1 MIGDDVKLNE
11 IVKYKNDFNNQ
22 ELRKFTAEELNLLI
36 TILHKVRDNGTKIL
50 NFSFNELKR
59 LIRLEKNMTIKEFSK
74 TIMNVN
80 KKLLALNYTFQ
91 TEELIIQFAL
101 FQEFVINTK
110 TQNLTIAVSE
120 RFKFLL
126 NEFEPGN
133 WTRFELEEFVR
144 LKSSYTKEFY
154 RRMKQFKSTGKWNI
168 SLEGFKRIMD
178 VPVNYRMCDIDV
190 WVLKPIQKELGD
202 KFKLK
207 VKKIYSKKSRGRP
220 SVSGFE
226 FTFSKEKY
234 QAEETSKTKNRK
246 EIKTPAD
253 FFIHRKIRMM
263 DGVTGMF
270 NILTIK
276 SINEQKNGM
285 VVVKIQNVDDFYEQ
299 NFNFN
304 SMEHFENWFRKY
316 VI

>member
-1 MIGDDVKLNE
+1 MSHKYFTINERIKLEVLLKENYKISE
-11 IVKYKNDFNNQ
+11 I
-22 ELRKFTAEELNLLI
+22 A
-36 TILHKVRDNGTKIL
+36 KIL
-50 NFSFNELKR
+50 NRHRATIYREIKRINGEYSSENAQADANAKAANKGRNSKITSELKNLIEDR
-59 LIRLEKNMTIKEFSK
+59 LCKTWSPEQIIGRELKEFIS
-74 TIMNVN
+74 
-80 KKLLALNYTFQ
+80 
-91 TEELIIQFAL
+91 
-101 FQEFVINTK
+101 
-110 TQNLTIAVSE
+110 
-120 RFKFLL
+120 
-126 NEFEPGN
+126 
-133 WTRFELEEFVR
+133 
-144 LKSSYTKEFY
+144 LKSSYAKEFY

-168 SLEGFKRIMD
+168 SLEDFKRIMD

-234 QAEETSKTKNRK
+234 QSKETSKTKNRK

-253 FFIHRKIRMM
+253 FFIHRKVRMM

-270 NILTIK
+270 NTLTIK

-299 NFNFN
+299 EFAFN

>member
-1 MIGDDVKLNE
+1 MNEVVKYNNNFNNISLRNFNANELDILMAICSRMKEKGEEEITFHFDKLKVGDERRFIKFVLFTRYSVDVDEKTVEIAVNKEFAWVLNE
-11 IVKYKNDFNNQ
+11 LNVT
-22 ELRKFTAEELNLLI
+22 FTA
-36 TILHKVRDNGTKIL
+36 
-50 NFSFNELKR
+50 FELK
-59 LIRLEKNMTIKEFSK
+59 EFIS
-74 TIMNVN
+74 
-80 KKLLALNYTFQ
+80 
-91 TEELIIQFAL
+91 
-101 FQEFVINTK
+101 
-110 TQNLTIAVSE
+110 
-120 RFKFLL
+120 
-126 NEFEPGN
+126 
-133 WTRFELEEFVR
+133 
-144 LKSSYTKEFY
+144 LKSSYAKEFY

-168 SLEGFKRIMD
+168 SLEDFKRIMD

-234 QAEETSKTKNRK
+234 QAEETSKMKNRK

-253 FFIHRKIRMM
+253 FFIHRKVRMM

-270 NILTIK
+270 NTLTIK

>member
-1 MIGDDVKLNE
+1 MSHKYFTINERIKLEVLLKENYKISE
-11 IVKYKNDFNNQ
+11 I
-22 ELRKFTAEELNLLI
+22 A
-36 TILHKVRDNGTKIL
+36 KIL
-50 NFSFNELKR
+50 NRHRATIYREIKRINGEYSSENAQADANAKAANKGRNSKITSELKNLIEDR
-59 LIRLEKNMTIKEFSK
+59 LCKTWSPEQIIGRELKEFIS
-74 TIMNVN
+74 
-80 KKLLALNYTFQ
+80 
-91 TEELIIQFAL
+91 
-101 FQEFVINTK
+101 
-110 TQNLTIAVSE
+110 
-120 RFKFLL
+120 
-126 NEFEPGN
+126 
-133 WTRFELEEFVR
+133 
-144 LKSSYTKEFY
+144 LKSSYVKEFY

-168 SLEGFKRIMD
+168 SLEDFKRIMD

-190 WVLKPIQKELGD
+190 WVLKPIQKELED

-234 QAEETSKTKNRK
+234 QAKETSKTKNRK

-253 FFIHRKIRMM
+253 FFIHRKVRMM
-263 DGVTGMF
+263 DGVTRIF
-270 NILTIK
+270 NTLTIK

-299 NFNFN
+299 EFAFN

>member
-1 MIGDDVKLNE
+1 MNN
-11 IVKYKNDFNNQ
+11 IVKYHNNFNGIGLRNFNSN
-22 ELRKFTAEELNLLI
+22 ELNILMAICSRMREKGEEEITFHFDKLKKLINYSDNTSATFVKDLESTYDKLISIKLKVGDERRFIKFVLFTRYSVDMEEKTVEIAVNKEFAWVLNELNVTFTA
-36 TILHKVRDNGTKIL
+36 
-50 NFSFNELKR
+50 FELK
-59 LIRLEKNMTIKEFSK
+59 EFLS
-74 TIMNVN
+74 
-80 KKLLALNYTFQ
+80 
-91 TEELIIQFAL
+91 
-101 FQEFVINTK
+101 
-110 TQNLTIAVSE
+110 
-120 RFKFLL
+120 
-126 NEFEPGN
+126 
-133 WTRFELEEFVR
+133 
-144 LKSSYTKEFY
+144 LKSSYAKEFY
-154 RRMKQFKSTGKWNI
+154 RRMKQFKSTGIWRVSIEDFRK
-168 SLEGFKRIMD
+168 LLD
-178 VPVNYRMCDIDV
+178 VSEKYKIGEIDK

-234 QAEETSKTKNRK
+234 QTEETSKTKNRK

-263 DGVTGMF
+263 DGITGMF
-270 NILTIK
+270 NTLTIK

-299 NFNFN
+299 DFAFN

>member
-1 MIGDDVKLNE
+1 MSHKYFTINERIKLEVLLKENYKISE
-11 IVKYKNDFNNQ
+11 I
-22 ELRKFTAEELNLLI
+22 A
-36 TILHKVRDNGTKIL
+36 KIL
-50 NFSFNELKR
+50 NRHRATIYREIKRINGEYSSENAQADANAKAANKGRNSKITSELKNLIEDR
-59 LIRLEKNMTIKEFSK
+59 LCKTWSPEQIIGRELKEFIS
-74 TIMNVN
+74 
-80 KKLLALNYTFQ
+80 
-91 TEELIIQFAL
+91 
-101 FQEFVINTK
+101 
-110 TQNLTIAVSE
+110 
-120 RFKFLL
+120 
-126 NEFEPGN
+126 
-133 WTRFELEEFVR
+133 
-144 LKSSYTKEFY
+144 LKSSYVKEFY

-168 SLEGFKRIMD
+168 SLEDFKRIMD

-190 WVLKPIQKELGD
+190 WVLKPIQKELED

-234 QAEETSKTKNRK
+234 QAKETSKTKNRK

-253 FFIHRKIRMM
+253 FFIHRKVRMM
-263 DGVTGMF
+263 DGVTRIF
-270 NILTIK
+270 NTLTIK

-299 NFNFN
+299 DFAFN

>member
-1 MIGDDVKLNE
+1 MSHKYFTINERNKLEVLLKENYKISE
-11 IVKYKNDFNNQ
+11 I
-22 ELRKFTAEELNLLI
+22 A
-36 TILHKVRDNGTKIL
+36 KIL
-50 NFSFNELKR
+50 NRHRATIYREIKRTNGEYSSENAQADANAKAANKGRNSKITSELKNLIEDR
-59 LIRLEKNMTIKEFSK
+59 LCKTWSPEQIIGRELKEFIS
-74 TIMNVN
+74 
-80 KKLLALNYTFQ
+80 
-91 TEELIIQFAL
+91 
-101 FQEFVINTK
+101 
-110 TQNLTIAVSE
+110 
-120 RFKFLL
+120 
-126 NEFEPGN
+126 
-133 WTRFELEEFVR
+133 
-144 LKSSYTKEFY
+144 LKSSYVKEFY

-168 SLEGFKRIMD
+168 SLEDFKRIMD

-190 WVLKPIQKELGD
+190 WVLKPIQKELED

-234 QAEETSKTKNRK
+234 QAKETSKTKNRK

-253 FFIHRKIRMM
+253 FFIHRKVRMM
-263 DGVTGMF
+263 DGVTRIF
-270 NILTIK
+270 NTLTIK

-299 NFNFN
+299 EFAFN

>member
-1 MIGDDVKLNE
+1 MSHKHFTINERNKLEVLLKENYKISE
-11 IVKYKNDFNNQ
+11 I
-22 ELRKFTAEELNLLI
+22 A
-36 TILHKVRDNGTKIL
+36 KIL
-50 NFSFNELKR
+50 NRHRATIYREIKRINGEYSSENAQADANAKAANKGRNSKITSELKNLIEDR
-59 LIRLEKNMTIKEFSK
+59 LCKTWSPEQIIGRELKEFIS
-74 TIMNVN
+74 
-80 KKLLALNYTFQ
+80 
-91 TEELIIQFAL
+91 
-101 FQEFVINTK
+101 
-110 TQNLTIAVSE
+110 
-120 RFKFLL
+120 
-126 NEFEPGN
+126 
-133 WTRFELEEFVR
+133 
-144 LKSSYTKEFY
+144 LKSSYAKEFY

-168 SLEGFKRIMD
+168 SLEDFKRIMD

-234 QAEETSKTKNRK
+234 QAKETSKTKNRK

-253 FFIHRKIRMM
+253 FFIHRKVRMM
-263 DGVTGMF
+263 DGITRMF
-270 NILTIK
+270 NTLTIK

-299 NFNFN
+299 EFAFN